1 MINAEKYFPAQLAEL
16 AEKPFLFTPPLIYKW
31 RGGIN
36 RLGRI
41 VFGIEGVTAM
51 KIGNSMTHSN
61 VSRHGRRT
69 AAGRLYAQPQS
80 VERGTEHDRPQE
92 RDASGQGGQKV
103 LQNGFSAKN

>member
-41 VFGIEGVTAM
+41 VFGIEGFTAM
-51 KIGNSMTHSN
+51 KTGNSIDHQQPT
-61 VSRHGRRT
+61 GRT
-69 AAGRLYAQPQS
+69 AHAGIQRQPQS
-80 VERGTEHDRPQE
+80 KE
-92 RDASGQGGQKV
+92 RDTTHVRRQGRDARQGGGNKV
-103 LQNGFSAKN
+103 LQNGSSPRY